1 MSGGRGTPG
10 AQTQVDGRT
19 LRGERTR
26 TSIVEALIG
35 LLQEGE
41 ERPTAKHIAQRAG
54 VSVRSIFQ
62 HFDDLEGLY
71 ADLVKVQASRVEPLV
86 EAMEPGGDLPT
97 RCAAL
102 ANQRARLFEA
112 IRPIRHAVGTRA
124 RTSPVI
130 AQRIHDLS
138 ARLESQVREQFAAE
152 LAGPDGETL
161 AVALD
166 VLASFDAWD
175 HLRGHHGLDPEAA
188 EGVLRASLERL
199 LAPGSGR
206 P

>member
-1 MSGGRGTPG
+1 MSTGEGAVAARG
-10 AQTQVDGRT
+10 QVDGRT

-26 TSIVEALIG
+26 GAIVEALIA
-35 LLQEGE
+35 LLHEGE
-41 ERPTAKHIAQRAG
+41 ARPTAKQIAQRAG

-71 ADLVKVQASRVEPLV
+71 ADLVKVQATRVQPLV
-86 EAMEPGGDLPT
+86 DAVHVDGDLPA

-102 ANQRARLFEA
+102 AHQRARLFEA

-130 AQRIHDLS
+130 AGRIRELS
-138 ARLESQVREQFAAE
+138 ATLEAQVREQFAPE
-152 LAGPDGETL
+152 LSGPGTEHL
-161 AVALD
+161 AVAAD

-175 HLRGHHGLDPEAA
+175 HLRGQHGLDPETA
-188 EGVLRASLERL
+188 ERVLGRSLERL
-199 LAPGSGR
+199 LGGA
-206 P
+206 

>member
-1 MSGGRGTPG
+1 MSGGEGNPV
-10 AQTQVDGRT
+10 AQAQIDGRT

-35 LLQEGE
+35 LLHEGE
-41 ERPTAKHIAQRAG
+41 ERPTAKQIAQRAG

-71 ADLVKVQASRVEPLV
+71 ADLVKVQAARVEPLV
-86 EAMEPGGDLPT
+86 QAMESGGDLT
-97 RCAAL
+97 ARCAAL
-102 ANQRARLFEA
+102 ARQRAELFEA

-130 AQRIHDLS
+130 AQRIRDLS
-138 ARLESQVREQFAAE
+138 ARLESQVREQFAGE
-152 LAGPDGETL
+152 LGDADGQML
-161 AVALD
+161 AVAVD

-175 HLRGHHGLDPEAA
+175 HLRSHHGLAPDEA
-188 EGVLRASLERL
+188 EQVLRCSVERL
-199 LAPGSGR
+199 LGPS
-206 P
+206 

>member
-1 MSGGRGTPG
+1 MSAGEGASATRG
-10 AQTQVDGRT
+10 QVDGRT

-35 LLQEGE
+35 LLHDGE
-41 ERPTAKHIAQRAG
+41 ERPTAKQIAQRAG

-71 ADLVKVQASRVEPLV
+71 ADLVKVQAARVEPLV
-86 EAMEPGGDLPT
+86 EAMEPGGDLAT

-102 ANQRARLFEA
+102 AAPRARLFEA

-130 AQRIHDLS
+130 AQRIRERA
-138 ARLESQVREQFAAE
+138 ARLESQVREQFAEE
-152 LAGPDGETL
+152 LAGPDGEL
-161 AVALD
+161 VAVAVD
-166 VLASFDAWD
+166 VMASFDSWY
-175 HLRGHHGLDPEAA
+175 HLRGQHGLDIPAA
-188 EGVLRASLERL
+188 EQVLRRSIERL
-199 LAPGSGR
+199 LRGA
-206 P
+206 